1 MGSDGLE
8 PRLCRVELSTVQVM
22 LYMELIYFGQVAEAL
37 SFGLLAAGSSV
48 SEAESMYPRS
58 SYQKQEPS
66 HQDERHMHLIL
77 LREALYMY
85 YLRLSTKAPPS
96 LDSAFDLCL
105 GRSRGHQLRS
115 FFQV

>member
-22 LYMELIYFGQVAEAL
+22 LYMELIYFG
-37 SFGLLAAGSSV
+37 
-48 SEAESMYPRS
+48 
-58 SYQKQEPS
+58 
-66 HQDERHMHLIL
+66 HLIL